1 MRLRMELTNHSA
13 AEIVSTNQNQA
24 YSPCDFNDV
33 KAPKY
38 GHKNHV
44 TPHKRWSRILG
55 IVWKDRVEPGY
66 EWDTQNKPQSP
77 RIPRKSIKNTHSME
91 NQITALVLMDVPRKP

>member
-1 MRLRMELTNHSA
+1 MGLTNHSA

-24 YSPCDFNDV
+24 YSPCDQSDV

-44 TPHKRWSRILG
+44 SPPKRWIRILG
-55 IVWKDRVEPGY
+55 IVLKDRVEPGY
-66 EWDTQNKPQSP
+66 KGDTQNEAPVPSH
-77 RIPRKSIKNTHSME
+77 PRKSIKTHSIE
-91 NQITALVLMDVPRKP
+91 DNIIAWVLMNVPRKP

>member
-1 MRLRMELTNHSA
+1 MGLTNHSA

-24 YSPCDFNDV
+24 YSPCDQSDV

-44 TPHKRWSRILG
+44 TPPKRWIRILG
-55 IVWKDRVEPGY
+55 IVLKDRVEPGY
-66 EWDTQNKPQSP
+66 EGDAQTKAPVPSHSP
-77 RIPRKSIKNTHSME
+77 EVHKKHTLLRTTSLHGF
-91 NQITALVLMDVPRKP
+91 